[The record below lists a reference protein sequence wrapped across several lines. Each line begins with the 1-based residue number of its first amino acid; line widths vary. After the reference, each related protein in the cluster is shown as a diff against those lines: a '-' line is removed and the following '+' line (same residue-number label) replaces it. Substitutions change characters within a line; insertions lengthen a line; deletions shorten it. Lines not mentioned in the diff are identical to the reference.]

1 MINCEN
7 EIFDIMAKAVRA
19 KYPDAYV
26 VGEYVKSPPQFP
38 CVSVVE
44 MDNTAYDRTQTSG
57 SLENHADLTY
67 EVNIYSNK
75 TSGKKSECKDI
86 ASLLDNEFATLGFSR
101 TMLQPISNGDDATI
115 YRIVGRYRGVVSKDF
130 KVYRR

>member
-1 MINCEN
+1 MINIES
-7 EIFDIMAKAVRA
+7 EMFDIMAKAIRT
-19 KYPDAYV
+19 KYPSAYV
-26 VGEYVKSPPQFP
+26 VGEYVKSPSRFP
-38 CVSVVE
+38 CISIVE
-44 MDNTAYDRTQTSG
+44 MSNTAYDKTQSSG

-101 TMLQPISNGDDATI
+101 TMLQPIPNGDDATI
-115 YRIVGRYRGVVSKDF
+115 YRTVGRYRGVASKDKRIF
-130 KVYRR
+130 RR

>member
-1 MINCEN
+1 MINVEN
-7 EIFDIMAKAVRA
+7 EIFDIMANAVRA

-26 VGEYVKSPPQFP
+26 VGEYVKTPSQFP
-38 CVSVVE
+38 CVSIVE
-44 MDNTAYDRTQTSG
+44 FDNTAYDRTQTSG

-86 ASLLDNEFATLGFSR
+86 ASLLDNEFATLGLSR
-101 TMLQPISNGDDATI
+101 TMLQPIPNAEDATI
-115 YRIVGRYRGVVSKDF
+115 YRMTGRFRGVVSKDKRIF
-130 KVYRR
+130 RR